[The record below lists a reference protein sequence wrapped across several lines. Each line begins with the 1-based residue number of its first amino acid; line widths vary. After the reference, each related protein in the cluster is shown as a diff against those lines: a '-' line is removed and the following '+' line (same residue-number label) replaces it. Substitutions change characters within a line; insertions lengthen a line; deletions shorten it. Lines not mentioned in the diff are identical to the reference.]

1 MTGALIREEIRT
13 QTETKTK
20 GKDGYTQ
27 AKERGFRRNQ
37 TFSHFDL
44 GLPASRTIKNNN
56 FCCSSHPVFWYFIIT
71 TLD

>member
-20 GKDGYTQ
+20 RKDGYTQ

-37 TFSHFDL
+37 LYLHLDL
-44 GLPASRTIKNNN
+44 GLLT
-56 FCCSSHPVFWYFIIT
+56 CT
-71 TLD
+71 TTRK